1 MGLTKVPKSRI
12 ERKIWLRRRPGLSQA
27 EISNQAEISG
37 CQHTSGGTE
46 AATESARGVAAPRKS
61 KHYNET
67 IALQNVSE
75 ECKRYQEIYRNLE
88 WCLSLHTVPRMFT
101 RCRLSVSCH
110 GEDLQGFGW
119 FLPNT
124 RAIMTHT
131 QDDPRTTKLQR
142 LHKVVKDEH
151 EERRRKA
158 AGSQSYRQD
167 SYTCPRIA
175 LDATNEYLVFMLCS
189 LLLYPCFCFCK
200 LKPDLGRIIER
211 ERERERASRLQAD
224 ELSWTPQP

>member
-1 MGLTKVPKSRI
+1 MFQK
-12 ERKIWLRRRPGLSQA
+12 
-27 EISNQAEISG
+27 N
-37 CQHTSGGTE
+37 
-46 AATESARGVAAPRKS
+46 ARD
-61 KHYNET
+61 
-67 IALQNVSE
+67 
-75 ECKRYQEIYRNLE
+75 QEIYRNLE

-110 GEDLQGFGW
+110 GEDLQGFGR

-158 AGSQSYRQD
+158 AGSQSYRQG

-211 ERERERASRLQAD
+211 ERERELQGFKLTSFLGLHNHDMYILCTFSELCWCLVSAVTVQVRLCAF
-224 ELSWTPQP
+224 LSLPSVFNM